1 VVALPSGRGSV
12 LESRFWNRIQDNGES
27 HFRCWR
33 LAEDIVVLLN
43 IDIDRGA
50 EIVDILDGAKLRPS
64 VALWAHLSEYEDWR
78 LVIAAREF
86 DTVEIRAAYRLLND
100 SLKAGGMPPQN
111 KPVVMILPMKD
122 PFIKVLRRIFGK
134 AKSVDGMRLGG
145 QMIGDRFIE
154 DAFVYR
160 IS

>member
-1 VVALPSGRGSV
+1 MDKSALV
-12 LESRFWNRIQDNGES
+12 
-27 HFRCWR
+27 
-33 LAEDIVVLLN
+33 N
-43 IDIDRGA
+43 IDIGRG
-50 EIVDILDGAKLRPS
+50 EEVIDILDRAKLKVS

-78 LVIAAREF
+78 LVIAARAF
-86 DTVEIRAAYRLLND
+86 DALEPRAAYRLLND
-100 SLKAGGMPPQN
+100 SLRAGGVTAQT
-111 KPVVMILPMKD
+111 KPVLMILPMND

-134 AKSVDGMRLGG
+134 AKSVEGMRLGG